1 MENITVDWQ
10 YEYIVHA
17 YFSKGG
23 LAVRVSAP
31 DKLVSRPGLGGG
43 VLPYMGYVYRYVW
56 PKGYVYNDFSA
67 VLVTKRVLISAY
79 FGHFGHGFVL
89 ALI

>member
-23 LAVRVSAP
+23 LTVRVSAP
-31 DKLVSRPGLGGG
+31 NKLVSRPRWGGG
-43 VLPYMGYVYRYVW
+43 YYLIWATYIDMCG
-56 PKGYVYNDFSA
+56 PKGTCIMIFQLFWSQIGY
-67 VLVTKRVLISAY
+67 
-79 FGHFGHGFVL
+79 
-89 ALI
+89 